1 MNVFIMN
8 LVNAIAKKIALISL
22 LSAFLICNSNLL
34 VAQDLLAHWSFDDG
48 TARDVTGNGY
58 DGILVNNPTVV
69 QGVVG
74 NALHF
79 QGKGYYIPANGDV
92 KQIGSHVLLPPI
104 DLTKLSEFSI
114 TFWVYEEDYSSNYG
128 DYYIWF
134 GHFNRGWLGVGNH
147 YVQDFNKFY
156 LILQYT
162 VNGNGF
168 NNIFE
173 HRFDYSLRN
182 KWVCYAM
189 VFKNGYLFAYAD
201 GVLLGSL
208 KTNVGYS
215 MEHFA
220 LLRHW
225 WYYDGEERT
234 SARFTGAID
243 EVKIFLRALSDEEIS
258 LECQSCGPMSFA
270 YDKFSPT
277 PSLRLINNARLLDST
292 IRLSSSSPNQVGA
305 LWTSHLVPVAR
316 GFETSFKFRLS
327 DGFNQMQSEQ
337 HFPGADGIAFV
348 IQNHSPFAIG
358 NIGGG
363 IGFDGIPNSLAIEF
377 DTYSNDSSQIENF
390 GDPNDNHIAVLCN
403 GINPNSSK
411 HFPPYIR
418 GQTTQIPPI
427 RTDGTIYYVKITYDN
442 VNQRLSIWLDTVEN
456 YTTPRLVVEGIDIS
470 SELNLDGGEGA
481 YIGFT
486 SATGN
491 AYENHDLLAW
501 SFCTKS
507 WKIYS
512 DVEDNLNNNKETIF
526 VSKNIVVNSSQYQKV
541 KIEFFNIK
549 GSLILYKEIDLF
561 PGNNVIELSK
571 FMKDINHGL
580 FIVLI
585 KSNEKVIFADLILL

>member
-1 MNVFIMN
+1 MRP
-8 LVNAIAKKIALISL
+8 LKILITIFLLAFNIDSL
-22 LSAFLICNSNLL
+22 LS
-34 VAQDLLAHWSFDDG
+34 QDLLAHWSFDDG

-104 DLTKLSEFSI
+104 NLHGLKEFTISM
-114 TFWVYEEDYSSNYG
+114 WVYHEGFSHWGGESYL
-128 DYYIWF
+128 WM
-134 GHFNRGWLGVGNH
+134 GHHHYGWLGIINTPEPPYYKQYPYYLQFSVGGLN
-147 YVQDFNKFY
+147 VNQNMIMTKFE
-156 LILQYT
+156 
-162 VNGNGF
+162 
-168 NNIFE
+168 NNFE
-173 HRFDYSLRN
+173 RN
-182 KWVCYAM
+182 WVCYAL
-189 VFKNGYLFAYAD
+189 VYKNENLSVYING
-201 GVLLGSL
+201 L
-208 KTNVGYS
+208 KIDEQHIKVNYKTELS
-215 MEHFA
+215 A
-220 LLRHW
+220 LARHW

-327 DGFNQMQSEQ
+327 EGFNPIQSEQ

-363 IGFDGIPNSLAIEF
+363 IGYDGIPNSLAIEF

-427 RTDGTIYYVKITYDN
+427 RTDGTIYYAKITYDN
-442 VNQRLSIWLDTVEN
+442 VNQRLSIWLDTSEN
-456 YTTPRLVVEGIDIS
+456 FTTPRLVVEGLDIS

-512 DVEDNLNNNKETIF
+512 DVEEQSQKTSSLLFGNREIIQSQQTNINFDLNLPLKVEVFDILGNKILTKEYSF
-526 VSKNIVVNSSQYQKV
+526 AQNFFDDKLIVTEFPQGLCFYKLTQINKTTWVKV
-541 KIEFFNIK
+541 
-549 GSLILYKEIDLF
+549 LILK
-561 PGNNVIELSK
+561 
-571 FMKDINHGL
+571 
-580 FIVLI
+580 
-585 KSNEKVIFADLILL
+585 

>member
-1 MNVFIMN
+1 
-8 LVNAIAKKIALISL
+8 
-22 LSAFLICNSNLL
+22 
-34 VAQDLLAHWSFDDG
+34 Q
-48 TARDVTGNGY
+48 
-58 DGILVNNPTVV
+58 
-69 QGVVG
+69 
-74 NALHF
+74 
-79 QGKGYYIPANGDV
+79 
-92 KQIGSHVLLPPI
+92 
-104 DLTKLSEFSI
+104 TK
-114 TFWVYEEDYSSNYG
+114 T
-128 DYYIWF
+128 
-134 GHFNRGWLGVGNH
+134 
-147 YVQDFNKFY
+147 Q
-156 LILQYT
+156 
-162 VNGNGF
+162 
-168 NNIFE
+168 
-173 HRFDYSLRN
+173 
-182 KWVCYAM
+182 
-189 VFKNGYLFAYAD
+189 
-201 GVLLGSL
+201 
-208 KTNVGYS
+208 YS
-215 MEHFA
+215 MENFA
-220 LLRHW
+220 LCRSW

-292 IRLSSSSPNQVGA
+292 IRLSPSSPNQVGA

-363 IGFDGIPNSLAIEF
+363 IGYDGIPNSLAIEF

-427 RTDGTIYYVKITYDN
+427 RTDGTIYYAKITYDN

-456 YTTPRLVVEGIDIS
+456 YTTPKLVVEGIDIS

-501 SFCTKS
+501 SFCANSNT
-507 WKIYS
+507 IYS
-512 DVEDNLNNNKETIF
+512 SIINEQSEKNDNITNSFLKNKNELISFLNEISLREKVENCTFINLLGQKIF
-526 VSKNIVVNSSQYQKV
+526 EV
-541 KIEFFNIK
+541 
-549 GSLILYKEIDLF
+549 
-561 PGNNVIELSK
+561 ELSQNND
-571 FMKDINHGL
+571 F
-580 FIVLI
+580 
-585 KSNEKVIFADLILL
+585 ILLNKLLKENSDVYKFLVKKIGKSLLLLIF